1 MSYNRN
7 FMKQNKLFIV
17 SGFIALTIFA
27 CNNNG
32 KENKFLS
39 AESFASADSCNDN
52 EGNNNVLSTDTCKI
66 NEKEFIGLNTEIFVY
81 SDSCKYADLFVKAEL
96 PLDAN
101 PVSVTIRK
109 GVISLIKKA
118 LTRPIKPV
126 YDGDTNNAQ
135 EMLKFYCE
143 ELYKDYVKDSRNMVE
158 SEDSALITQWEYLM
172 NVKIDQETN
181 DYIVFLF
188 YEYGYWGGI
197 HGENFGDGPVLFS
210 KKNGT
215 FISTILDGR
224 NHISAAIDISN
235 YSAIQPLLK
244 EGFETYYSGKSGVP
258 IVDLGEFLDDTVR
271 RLPDYLLPIGDS
283 ILFVY
288 RRHEHVAY
296 GNGNPTFKFP
306 VSKVKPFLTPQAIK
320 VFGIKN

>member
-1 MSYNRN
+1 
-7 FMKQNKLFIV
+7 MKLNKLFII
-17 SGFIALTIFA
+17 SGFIALTLFA

-32 KENKFLS
+32 KENKILS

-52 EGNNNVLSTDTCKI
+52 DVNNNVLSTDTCKVNEKENKVLSDESFAYADSCNDYEGNNNVLCTDTCKI

-81 SDSCKYADLFVKAEL
+81 SDSCKYADFFVKAEL
-96 PLDAN
+96 PLDTN
-101 PVSVTIRK
+101 PVYATIRK

-143 ELYKDYVKDSRNMVE
+143 ELYKDYVEDSRDMVE
-158 SEDSALITQWEYLM
+158 PEDSGHITRWEYLM

-197 HGENFGDGPVLFS
+197 HGENFGDGPILFS
-210 KKNGT
+210 KKMEL
-215 FISTILDGR
+215 SYPR
-224 NHISAAIDISN
+224 YVMA
-235 YSAIQPLLK
+235 
-244 EGFETYYSGKSGVP
+244 ETSY
-258 IVDLGEFLDDTVR
+258 
-271 RLPDYLLPIGDS
+271 
-283 ILFVY
+283 
-288 RRHEHVAY
+288 
-296 GNGNPTFKFP
+296 
-306 VSKVKPFLTPQAIK
+306 PQQ
-320 VFGIKN
+320 